1 MFVRQVGDKMQTDL
15 LNIFFEESEEH
26 LQSLNENVLILEQ
39 NPADMG
45 VIGEI
50 FRSAHTFKGMS
61 ASMEFT
67 EMADLTHKM
76 ENVLD
81 EIRHGNIVVNANIID
96 VIFECIDNLEKM
108 VADVQQGGM
117 GNIDAAS
124 TKQKLEA
131 LLNGNVEVSADY
143 VENNRISNKNVVSH
157 EVYITVEQQAI
168 LKAVRA
174 VMCIEALQNLGDI
187 QKTVPS
193 IEEIEADAFGF
204 EFTVFMNTDRSVEEL
219 KQVVLHVSEIDKVE
233 VKQGES
239 SQEVVSPEV
248 VVQEFVQVE
257 ETVQPAIVTQME
269 TPIEAVVQPAM
280 VTQMETP
287 IEEVAQPA
295 SATSAKSTTKTK
307 NAKVENRSI
316 RVQLEKI
323 ERLMNM
329 FEESVIERGRIDEL
343 AQTIQNKELIEHLNR
358 LGDISK
364 DIQNVL
370 LNMRMVPIETVFN
383 RFPRMV
389 RMLAKDLGKKIDLQ
403 ITGEDTEVDKI
414 VIDEIGDP
422 LVHLIRNAIDHG
434 IETVEQRRDAGKNE
448 TGTIKLEAFHSGNHV
463 VIQITDDGN
472 GIYKGKVLEKAIKN
486 GVVTEAEANKLTDRE
501 VFDLIFQPGFS
512 TAEVVS
518 DLSGRGVGLDV
529 VKHTIHSLGG
539 HLIIDSEEG
548 KGSTFRIE
556 LPLTLSIIQS
566 MLVQTNDKRY
576 ALPLGSIVEAIRIK
590 REDIQ
595 SLQGKDVLNYRD
607 QIIEVKHLSTV
618 FGEKT
623 VDEAFE
629 SYDSQMVPVL
639 IVRNTHRSYGL
650 IVNTIIGQREIVL
663 KSLGD
668 FFAESSN
675 YFSGATILGDGRVVL
690 ILNPEGL

>member
-1 MFVRQVGDKMQTDL
+1 MQTDL

-26 LQSLNENVLILEQ
+26 LQSLNENVLVLEQ
-39 NPADMG
+39 NPADMD
-45 VIGEI
+45 VVGEI

-81 EIRHGNIVVNANIID
+81 EIRHGNIVVNADIID

-117 GNIDAAS
+117 GNIDVAS

-131 LLNGNVEVSADY
+131 LLNGNVETPTEHIEQNHIDTDDG
-143 VENNRISNKNVVSH
+143 VSH
-157 EVYITVEQQAI
+157 EVHITVEQQAI

-174 VMCIEALQNLGDI
+174 IMCIEALQNVGNI
-187 QKTVPS
+187 QKTAPS

-204 EFTVFMNTDRSVEEL
+204 EFTVFMDTDCSIEEL
-219 KQVVLHVSEIDKVE
+219 KQVVLHVSEIEKVE
-233 VKQGES
+233 VKQGEPIS
-239 SQEVVSPEV
+239 KEVASKKVVTQEV
-248 VVQEFVQVE
+248 VQVE
-257 ETVQPAIVTQME
+257 EKLQPAVVTQVKS
-269 TPIEAVVQPAM
+269 PIEATNQPLSTM
-280 VTQMETP
+280 P
-287 IEEVAQPA
+287 
-295 SATSAKSTTKTK
+295 AKSTTKTK

-434 IETVEQRRDAGKNE
+434 VETVEKRRDAGKNE

-472 GIYKGKVLEKAIKN
+472 GINKGKVLEKAIKN
-486 GVVTEAEANKLTDRE
+486 GVVTEADANRLTDRE

-576 ALPLGSIVEAIRIK
+576 ALPLGNIVEAIRIK

-595 SLQGKDVLNYRD
+595 SLQGKDVLNYRN

-623 VDEAFE
+623 VDEAFA
-629 SYDSQMVPVL
+629 SYDGQMVPVL

>member
-1 MFVRQVGDKMQTDL
+1 MQTDL

-45 VIGEI
+45 VVGEI

-81 EIRHGNIVVNANIID
+81 EIRHGNIVVNVNVID

-117 GNIDAAS
+117 GNIDVVSTKHKLEELLNSNVEAS
-124 TKQKLEA
+124 TEHIEQ
-131 LLNGNVEVSADY
+131 NHI
-143 VENNRISNKNVVSH
+143 NNNDTVSH
-157 EVYITVEQQAI
+157 EVHITVEQQAI

-174 VMCIEALQNLGDI
+174 IMCIEALQNQGDI

-204 EFTVFMNTDRSVEEL
+204 EFTVFMDTDRSVEEL
-219 KQVVLHVSEIDKVE
+219 KQVVLHVSEIEKVE
-233 VKQGES
+233 VKQGNHVR
-239 SQEVVSPEV
+239 QEVVTQEV
-248 VVQEFVQVE
+248 VHVE
-257 ETVQPAIVTQME
+257 EMMQPAVVTQME
-269 TPIEAVVQPAM
+269 SPTEAAK
-280 VTQMETP
+280 
-287 IEEVAQPA
+287 QPA
-295 SATSAKSTTKTK
+295 SVAPAKSTAKTK
-307 NAKVENRSI
+307 NSKGENRSI

-463 VIQITDDGN
+463 IIQITDDGN
-472 GIYKGKVLEKAIKN
+472 GIHKEKVLEKAIKN
-486 GVVTEAEANKLTDRE
+486 GVVTEEEANKLTDRE

-548 KGSTFRIE
+548 KGSTFRVE

-576 ALPLGSIVEAIRIK
+576 ALPLGNIVEAVRIK
-590 REDIQ
+590 KEDIQ

-650 IVNTIIGQREIVL
+650 IVSTIIGQREIVL

>member
-1 MFVRQVGDKMQTDL
+1 MQTDL

-26 LQSLNENVLILEQ
+26 LQSLNENVLTLEQ
-39 NPADMG
+39 NPTDMD
-45 VIGEI
+45 VVGEI

-81 EIRHGNIVVNANIID
+81 EIRHGNIVVNAEIID

-117 GNIDAAS
+117 GNIDVVA

-131 LLNGNVEVSADY
+131 LLNGNIEIPT
-143 VENNRISNKNVVSH
+143 EHIEQKTINNDDAVSH
-157 EVYITVEQQAI
+157 EVHITVEQQAI

-174 VMCIEALQNLGDI
+174 IMCIEALQNVGEI

-204 EFTVFMNTDRSVEEL
+204 EFTVFMDTDQSEEEL
-219 KQVVLHVSEIDKVE
+219 KQVVLHVSEIEKVE
-233 VKQGES
+233 VKQGHTLK
-239 SQEVVSPEV
+239 EVVSKELGTQEA
-248 VVQEFVQVE
+248 VQEDIQAATHVE
-257 ETVQPAIVTQME
+257 STK
-269 TPIEAVVQPAM
+269 
-280 VTQMETP
+280 
-287 IEEVAQPA
+287 EVSKQPA
-295 SATSAKSTTKTK
+295 SATPAKSTAKTK
-307 NAKVENRSI
+307 NGKVENRSI

-343 AQTIQNKELIEHLNR
+343 AQAIQNKELIEHLNR

-434 IETVEQRRDAGKNE
+434 VETVEQRRDAGKNE

-472 GIYKGKVLEKAIKN
+472 GIHKGKVLEKAIKN
-486 GVVTEAEANKLTDRE
+486 GVVTESEANKLTDRE

-576 ALPLGSIVEAIRIK
+576 AFPLGNIVEAIRIK

-595 SLQGKDVLNYRD
+595 SLQGKDVLNYRN

-623 VDEAFE
+623 VDEAFA
-629 SYDSQMVPVL
+629 SYDGQMVPVL

>member
-1 MFVRQVGDKMQTDL
+1 MQTDL

-26 LQSLNENVLILEQ
+26 LQSLNENVLVLEQ
-39 NPADMG
+39 NPADMD
-45 VIGEI
+45 VVGEI

-81 EIRHGNIVVNANIID
+81 EIRHGNIVVNSDIID

-117 GNIDAAS
+117 GNIDVAS

-131 LLNGNVEVSADY
+131 LLNGNVETPTEHIEQNHIDTDDA
-143 VENNRISNKNVVSH
+143 VSH
-157 EVYITVEQQAI
+157 EVHITVEQQAI

-174 VMCIEALQNLGDI
+174 IMCIEALQNVGNI
-187 QKTVPS
+187 QKTAPS

-204 EFTVFMNTDRSVEEL
+204 EFTVFMDTDCSIEEL
-219 KQVVLHVSEIDKVE
+219 KQVVLHVSEIEKVE
-233 VKQGES
+233 VKQGEPIS
-239 SQEVVSPEV
+239 KEVASKKVVTQEV
-248 VVQEFVQVE
+248 VQVE
-257 ETVQPAIVTQME
+257 EKLQPAVATQVE
-269 TPIEAVVQPAM
+269 SPIEATNQPSSAM
-280 VTQMETP
+280 P
-287 IEEVAQPA
+287 
-295 SATSAKSTTKTK
+295 AKSTTKTK

-434 IETVEQRRDAGKNE
+434 VETVEKRRDAGKNE

-472 GIYKGKVLEKAIKN
+472 GINKGKVLEKAIKN
-486 GVVTEAEANKLTDRE
+486 GVVTEADANRLTDRE

-576 ALPLGSIVEAIRIK
+576 ALPLGNIVEAIRIK

-595 SLQGKDVLNYRD
+595 SLQGKDVLNYRN

-623 VDEAFE
+623 VDEAFA
-629 SYDSQMVPVL
+629 SYDGQMVPVL

>member
-45 VIGEI
+45 VVGEI

-131 LLNGNVEVSADY
+131 LLNGNVEVSADN

-174 VMCIEALQNLGDI
+174 IMCIEALQNLGDI

-257 ETVQPAIVTQME
+257 ETVQPAIVTQL
-269 TPIEAVVQPAM
+269 
-280 VTQMETP
+280 ETP

-486 GVVTEAEANKLTDRE
+486 GVITEAEANKLTDRE

>member
-1 MFVRQVGDKMQTDL
+1 MQTDL

-26 LQSLNENVLILEQ
+26 LQSLNENVLTLEQ
-39 NPADMG
+39 NPADMD
-45 VIGEI
+45 VVGEI

-61 ASMEFT
+61 ASMEFA

-81 EIRHGNIVVNANIID
+81 EIRHGNIVVNADIID

-117 GNIDAAS
+117 GNIDVVS

-131 LLNGNVEVSADY
+131 LLHGNVVTPTEHIEQDHIG
-143 VENNRISNKNVVSH
+143 NDGGVSH
-157 EVYITVEQQAI
+157 EVHITVEQQAI

-174 VMCIEALQNLGDI
+174 IMCIEALQNVGNI

-204 EFTVFMNTDRSVEEL
+204 EFTVFMDSDYNVEEL
-219 KQVVLHVSEIDKVE
+219 KQVVLHISEIEKVE
-233 VKQGES
+233 VKQGHT
-239 SQEVVSPEV
+239 SQEAVQIEKMIQSSAVAQVVSP
-248 VVQEFVQVE
+248 VE
-257 ETVQPAIVTQME
+257 APKQPANT
-269 TPIEAVVQPAM
+269 TP
-280 VTQMETP
+280 
-287 IEEVAQPA
+287 
-295 SATSAKSTTKTK
+295 AKSTVKTK

-323 ERLMNM
+323 ETLMNM

-403 ITGEDTEVDKI
+403 ITGETTEVDKI

-434 IETVEQRRDAGKNE
+434 VETVEKRRDAGKNE

-472 GIYKGKVLEKAIKN
+472 GINKGKVLEKAIKN
-486 GVVTEAEANKLTDRE
+486 GVVTEADANRLTDRE

-576 ALPLGSIVEAIRIK
+576 ALPLGNIVEAIRIK

-595 SLQGKDVLNYRD
+595 SLQGKDVLNYRN

-623 VDEAFE
+623 VDEAFA
-629 SYDSQMVPVL
+629 SYDGQMVPVL

>member
-1 MFVRQVGDKMQTDL
+1 MQTDL
-15 LNIFFEESEEH
+15 LNIFFEEAEEH
-26 LQSLNENVLILEQ
+26 LQSLNENVLNLEQ
-39 NPADMG
+39 NPEDME
-45 VIGEI
+45 VVGEI

-61 ASMEFT
+61 ASMEFA

-81 EIRHGNIVVNANIID
+81 EIRHGNIVVNADIID
-96 VIFECIDNLEKM
+96 VVFECIDNLEKM

-117 GNIDAAS
+117 GNIDVTA
-124 TKQKLEA
+124 TKQKLEV
-131 LLNGNVEVSADY
+131 LLNGDVAGATENQTQVELESD
-143 VENNRISNKNVVSH
+143 ETVSH
-157 EVYITVEQQAI
+157 EIRVTVEQQAI

-174 VMCIEALQNLGDI
+174 IMCVEALQNLGNI
-187 QKTVPS
+187 EKTIPS

-204 EFTVFMNTDRSVEEL
+204 EFIVYINSDRSEEEL
-219 KQVVLHVSEIDKVE
+219 KQAALHVSEIEKVE
-233 VKQGES
+233 VKRIEKEKAVIEEKEEVFQPVSKQTATS
-239 SQEVVSPEV
+239 SQ
-248 VVQEFVQVE
+248 
-257 ETVQPAIVTQME
+257 PAGQGA
-269 TPIEAVVQPAM
+269 PQKGN
-280 VTQMETP
+280 
-287 IEEVAQPA
+287 
-295 SATSAKSTTKTK
+295 AKGK
-307 NAKVENRSI
+307 NTKVENRSI

-343 AQTIQNKELIEHLNR
+343 AETIQNKELIEHLNR

-434 IETVEQRRDAGKNE
+434 VETVEKRRDAGKNE

-472 GIYKGKVLEKAIKN
+472 GIHKGKVLEKAIKN
-486 GVVTEAEANKLTDRE
+486 GVVTEVEANKLTDRE

-566 MLVQTNDKRY
+566 MLVQTNETRY
-576 ALPLGSIVEAIRIK
+576 ALPLGNIVEAIRIK
-590 REDIQ
+590 KEDIQ

-607 QIIEVKHLSTV
+607 QIIEVKHLSVV

-623 VDEAFE
+623 ADEAFE
-629 SYDSQMVPVL
+629 SYDSQMVPML

-668 FFAESSN
+668 FFAESAN
-675 YFSGATILGDGRVVL
+675 HFSGATILGDGRVVL

>member
-1 MFVRQVGDKMQTDL
+1 MQTDL
-15 LNIFFEESEEH
+15 LNIFFEEAEEH
-26 LQSLNENVLILEQ
+26 LQSLNENVLNLEQ
-39 NPADMG
+39 NPEDMD
-45 VIGEI
+45 VVGEI

-81 EIRHGNIVVNANIID
+81 EIRHGNMAVNADIID

-108 VADVQQGGM
+108 VADVQQGGV
-117 GNIDAAS
+117 GNLDVAA

-131 LLNGNVEVSADY
+131 LLNGDGVSTTDTQQQI
-143 VENNRISNKNVVSH
+143 ELPDNETVSH
-157 EVYITVEQQAI
+157 EVHITIEQQAI

-174 VMCIEALQNLGDI
+174 IMCIEVLQGLGDI
-187 QKTVPS
+187 EKTVPS

-204 EFTVFMNTDRSVEEL
+204 DFTVYMNTERSEEEL
-219 KQVVLHVSEIDKVE
+219 TQAVLHVSEIEKVE
-233 VKQGES
+233 VKQTK
-239 SQEVVSPEV
+239 QEQSVI
-248 VVQEFVQVE
+248 
-257 ETVQPAIVTQME
+257 ETQAE
-269 TPIEAVVQPAM
+269 KEAKQ
-280 VTQMETP
+280 
-287 IEEVAQPA
+287 
-295 SATSAKSTTKTK
+295 SATSSSQPANKGASSKGNAKGK

-343 AQTIQNKELIEHLNR
+343 AEKIQNKELIEHLNR

-434 IETVEQRRDAGKNE
+434 IETVEKRRDVGKNE

-472 GIYKGKVLEKAIKN
+472 GINKGKVLEKAIKN

-529 VKHTIHSLGG
+529 VKHTLNSLGG
-539 HLIIDSEEG
+539 HLIVDSEEG
-548 KGSTFRIE
+548 KGSIFRIE

-566 MLVQTNDKRY
+566 MLIQTNETRY
-576 ALPLGSIVEAIRIK
+576 ALPLGNIVEAIRIRK
-590 REDIQ
+590 EDIQ

-607 QIIEVKHLSTV
+607 QIIEVKHLSV
-618 FGEKT
+618 IFGEKT
-623 VDEAFE
+623 ADEVFA
-629 SYDSQMVPVL
+629 SYDNQMIPVL

-668 FFAESSN
+668 FFAESAKH
-675 YFSGATILGDGRVVL
+675 FSGATILGDGRVVL

>member
-1 MFVRQVGDKMQTDL
+1 MQTDL

-26 LQSLNENVLILEQ
+26 LQSLNENVLTLEQ
-39 NPADMG
+39 NPADMD
-45 VIGEI
+45 VVGEI

-81 EIRHGNIVVNANIID
+81 EIRHGNIVVHAEIID

-117 GNIDAAS
+117 GNIDVVT

-131 LLNGNVEVSADY
+131 LLNGNVENPAGY
-143 VENNRISNKNVVSH
+143 IEQEPINNDDAVSH
-157 EVYITVEQQAI
+157 EVHITVEQQAI

-174 VMCIEALQNLGDI
+174 IMCIEVLQNVGNV

-204 EFTVFMNTDRSVEEL
+204 EFTVFMDTDQSEEEL
-219 KQVVLHVSEIDKVE
+219 KQVVLHVSEIEKVE
-233 VKQGES
+233 VKQGHTSKEVVS
-239 SQEVVSPEV
+239 EELATQEVVQEV
-248 VVQEFVQVE
+248 KQVATQVE
-257 ETVQPAIVTQME
+257 STKEISK
-269 TPIEAVVQPAM
+269 
-280 VTQMETP
+280 
-287 IEEVAQPA
+287 QPA
-295 SATSAKSTTKTK
+295 SATPAKSNAKTK

-343 AQTIQNKELIEHLNR
+343 AQRIQNKELIEHLNR

-434 IETVEQRRDAGKNE
+434 VETVEQRRDAGKNE

-472 GIYKGKVLEKAIKN
+472 GIHKGKVLEKAIKN
-486 GVVTEAEANKLTDRE
+486 GVVTESEANKLTDRE

-576 ALPLGSIVEAIRIK
+576 AFPLGNIVEAIRIK

-595 SLQGKDVLNYRD
+595 SLQGKDVLNYRN

-623 VDEAFE
+623 VDEAFA

>member
-1 MFVRQVGDKMQTDL
+1 MQTDL

-26 LQSLNENVLILEQ
+26 LQSLNENVLVLEQ
-39 NPADMG
+39 NPADMD
-45 VIGEI
+45 VVGEI

-81 EIRHGNIVVNANIID
+81 EIRHGNIVVNADIID

-117 GNIDAAS
+117 GNIDVVS

-131 LLNGNVEVSADY
+131 LLNGNVETPTEHIEQKHIDNDDA
-143 VENNRISNKNVVSH
+143 VSH
-157 EVYITVEQQAI
+157 EVHITVEQQAI

-174 VMCIEALQNLGDI
+174 IMCIEALQNVGNI
-187 QKTVPS
+187 QKTAPS

-204 EFTVFMNTDRSVEEL
+204 EFTVFMDTDCSIEEL
-219 KQVVLHVSEIDKVE
+219 KQVVLHVSEIEKVE
-233 VKQGES
+233 VKQGEPIS
-239 SQEVVSPEV
+239 REVASKKVVTQEV
-248 VVQEFVQVE
+248 VQVE
-257 ETVQPAIVTQME
+257 EMLQPAVATQVESPIVATN
-269 TPIEAVVQPAM
+269 QPTSAM
-280 VTQMETP
+280 P
-287 IEEVAQPA
+287 
-295 SATSAKSTTKTK
+295 AKSTTKTK

-434 IETVEQRRDAGKNE
+434 VETVEKRRDAGKNE

-472 GIYKGKVLEKAIKN
+472 GINKGKVLEKAIKN
-486 GVVTEAEANKLTDRE
+486 GVVTEADANRLTDRE

-576 ALPLGSIVEAIRIK
+576 ALPLGNIVEAIRIK

-595 SLQGKDVLNYRD
+595 SLQGKDVLNYRN

-623 VDEAFE
+623 VDEAFA
-629 SYDSQMVPVL
+629 SYDGQMVPVL

>member
-1 MFVRQVGDKMQTDL
+1 MQTDL

-26 LQSLNENVLILEQ
+26 LQSLNENVLVLEQ
-39 NPADMG
+39 NPADMD
-45 VIGEI
+45 VVGEI

-81 EIRHGNIVVNANIID
+81 EIRHGNIVVNADIID

-117 GNIDAAS
+117 GNIDVAS

-131 LLNGNVEVSADY
+131 LLNGNVETPTEHIEQNHIDNDDA
-143 VENNRISNKNVVSH
+143 VSH
-157 EVYITVEQQAI
+157 EVHITVEQQAI

-174 VMCIEALQNLGDI
+174 IMCIESLQNVGNI
-187 QKTVPS
+187 QKTAPS

-204 EFTVFMNTDRSVEEL
+204 EFTVFMDTDCSIEEL
-219 KQVVLHVSEIDKVE
+219 KQVVLHVSEIEKVE
-233 VKQGES
+233 VKQGEPIS
-239 SQEVVSPEV
+239 KEVASKKVVTQEV
-248 VVQEFVQVE
+248 VQVE
-257 ETVQPAIVTQME
+257 EKLQPAVATQVE
-269 TPIEAVVQPAM
+269 SPIEATNQPSSAM
-280 VTQMETP
+280 P
-287 IEEVAQPA
+287 
-295 SATSAKSTTKTK
+295 AKSTTKTK

-434 IETVEQRRDAGKNE
+434 VETVEKRRDAGKNE

-472 GIYKGKVLEKAIKN
+472 GINKGKVLEKAIKN
-486 GVVTEAEANKLTDRE
+486 GVVTEADANRLTDRE

-576 ALPLGSIVEAIRIK
+576 ALPLGNIVEAIRIK

-595 SLQGKDVLNYRD
+595 SLQGKDVLNYRN

-623 VDEAFE
+623 VDEAFA
-629 SYDSQMVPVL
+629 SYDGQMVPVL

>member
-1 MFVRQVGDKMQTDL
+1 MQTDL

-26 LQSLNENVLILEQ
+26 LQSLNENVLVLEQ
-39 NPADMG
+39 NPADMD
-45 VIGEI
+45 VVGEI

-81 EIRHGNIVVNANIID
+81 EIRHGNIVVNADIID

-117 GNIDAAS
+117 GNIDVVS

-131 LLNGNVEVSADY
+131 LLNGNVETPTEH
-143 VENNRISNKNVVSH
+143 VEQNHIDNDDAVSH
-157 EVYITVEQQAI
+157 EVHITVEQQAI

-174 VMCIEALQNLGDI
+174 IMCIEALQNVGNI
-187 QKTVPS
+187 QKTAPS

-204 EFTVFMNTDRSVEEL
+204 EFTVFMDTDCSIEEL
-219 KQVVLHVSEIDKVE
+219 KQVVLHVSEIEKVE
-233 VKQGES
+233 VKQGEPIS
-239 SQEVVSPEV
+239 REVASKKVVTQEVVQGEEMLQPAV
-248 VVQEFVQVE
+248 ATQVE
-257 ETVQPAIVTQME
+257 LPIVATNQPTS
-269 TPIEAVVQPAM
+269 AM
-280 VTQMETP
+280 P
-287 IEEVAQPA
+287 
-295 SATSAKSTTKTK
+295 AKSTTKTK

-434 IETVEQRRDAGKNE
+434 VETVEKRRDAGKNE

-472 GIYKGKVLEKAIKN
+472 GINKGKVLEKAIKN
-486 GVVTEAEANKLTDRE
+486 GVVTEADANRLTDRE

-576 ALPLGSIVEAIRIK
+576 ALPLGNIVEAIRIK

-595 SLQGKDVLNYRD
+595 SLQGKDVLNYRN

-623 VDEAFE
+623 VDEAFA
-629 SYDSQMVPVL
+629 SYDGQMVPVL

>member
-1 MFVRQVGDKMQTDL
+1 MQTDL

-26 LQSLNENVLILEQ
+26 LQSLNENVLTLEQ
-39 NPADMG
+39 NPADMD
-45 VIGEI
+45 VVGEI

-61 ASMEFT
+61 ASMEFA

-81 EIRHGNIVVNANIID
+81 EIRHGNIVVNADIID

-117 GNIDAAS
+117 GNIDVVS

-131 LLNGNVEVSADY
+131 LLHGNVVTPTEHIVQDHIG
-143 VENNRISNKNVVSH
+143 NDGGVSH
-157 EVYITVEQQAI
+157 EVHITVEQQAI

-174 VMCIEALQNLGDI
+174 IMCIEALQNVGNI

-204 EFTVFMNTDRSVEEL
+204 EFTVFMDSDYNVEEL
-219 KQVVLHVSEIDKVE
+219 KQVVLHISEIEKVE
-233 VKQGES
+233 VKQGYT
-239 SQEVVSPEV
+239 SQEAVQIEKMIQSSAVAQVVSP
-248 VVQEFVQVE
+248 VE
-257 ETVQPAIVTQME
+257 APKQPANT
-269 TPIEAVVQPAM
+269 TP
-280 VTQMETP
+280 
-287 IEEVAQPA
+287 
-295 SATSAKSTTKTK
+295 AKSTVKTK

-323 ERLMNM
+323 ETLMNM

-403 ITGEDTEVDKI
+403 ITGETTEVDKI

-434 IETVEQRRDAGKNE
+434 VETVEKRRDAGKNE

-472 GIYKGKVLEKAIKN
+472 GINKGKVLEKAIKN
-486 GVVTEAEANKLTDRE
+486 GVVTEADANRLTDRE

-576 ALPLGSIVEAIRIK
+576 ALPLGNIVEAIRIK

-595 SLQGKDVLNYRD
+595 SLQGKDVLNYRN

-623 VDEAFE
+623 VDEAFA
-629 SYDSQMVPVL
+629 SYDGQMVPVL

-675 YFSGATILGDGRVVL
+675 YFSGATILGNGRVVL

>member
-1 MFVRQVGDKMQTDL
+1 MFDKAGGLKMQTDL
-15 LNIFFEESEEH
+15 LNIFFEEAEEH
-26 LQSLNENVLILEQ
+26 LQSLNENVLNLEQ
-39 NPADMG
+39 NPEDMD
-45 VIGEI
+45 VVGEI

-81 EIRHGNIVVNANIID
+81 EIRHGNMAVNADIID

-108 VADVQQGGM
+108 VADVQQGGV
-117 GNIDAAS
+117 GNLDVTA

-131 LLNGNVEVSADY
+131 LLNGDVVSTTDNQQQIEVP
-143 VENNRISNKNVVSH
+143 EKETVSH
-157 EVYITVEQQAI
+157 EIHITIEQQAM

-174 VMCIEALQNLGDI
+174 IMCIEALQNLGDI
-187 QKTVPS
+187 EKTVPS

-204 EFTVFMNTDRSVEEL
+204 EFTVYMNTERSEEEL
-219 KQVVLHVSEIDKVE
+219 TQAALHVSEIEKVE
-233 VKQGES
+233 VKQE
-239 SQEVVSPEV
+239 QPVVGAQAEK
-248 VVQEFVQVE
+248 
-257 ETVQPAIVTQME
+257 
-269 TPIEAVVQPAM
+269 EAKQ
-280 VTQMETP
+280 
-287 IEEVAQPA
+287 
-295 SATSAKSTTKTK
+295 SATSSSRLANKGTSSKGNAKGK
-307 NAKVENRSI
+307 NTKVENRSI

-343 AQTIQNKELIEHLNR
+343 AEKIQNKELIEHLNR

-434 IETVEQRRDAGKNE
+434 IETVEKRRDAGKNE
-448 TGTIKLEAFHSGNHV
+448 TGTIQLEAFHSGNHV

-472 GIYKGKVLEKAIKN
+472 GIHKGKVLEKAIKN

-529 VKHTIHSLGG
+529 VKHTLNSLGG
-539 HLIIDSEEG
+539 HLIVDSEEG

-566 MLVQTNDKRY
+566 MLIQTNETRY
-576 ALPLGSIVEAIRIK
+576 ALPLGNIVEAIRIRK
-590 REDIQ
+590 EDIQ

-607 QIIEVKHLSTV
+607 QIIEVKHLSV
-618 FGEKT
+618 IFGEKT
-623 VDEAFE
+623 ADEVFA
-629 SYDSQMVPVL
+629 SYDSQMIPVL

-668 FFAESSN
+668 FFAESAKH
-675 YFSGATILGDGRVVL
+675 FSGATILGDGRVVL

>member
-1 MFVRQVGDKMQTDL
+1 MQTDL

-26 LQSLNENVLILEQ
+26 LQSLNENVLVLEQ
-39 NPADMG
+39 NPADMD
-45 VIGEI
+45 VVGEI

-81 EIRHGNIVVNANIID
+81 EIRHGNIVVNADIID

-117 GNIDAAS
+117 GNIDVVS

-131 LLNGNVEVSADY
+131 LLNGNVETSMEHIEQNHIDNDDA
-143 VENNRISNKNVVSH
+143 VSH
-157 EVYITVEQQAI
+157 EVHITVEQQAI

-174 VMCIEALQNLGDI
+174 IMCIEALQNVGNI
-187 QKTVPS
+187 QKTAPS

-204 EFTVFMNTDRSVEEL
+204 EFTVFMDTDCSIEEL
-219 KQVVLHVSEIDKVE
+219 KQVVLHVSEIEKVE
-233 VKQGES
+233 VKQGEPIS
-239 SQEVVSPEV
+239 REVASKKVVTQEV
-248 VVQEFVQVE
+248 VQVE
-257 ETVQPAIVTQME
+257 EMLQPAVATQVESPIVATN
-269 TPIEAVVQPAM
+269 QPTSAM
-280 VTQMETP
+280 P
-287 IEEVAQPA
+287 
-295 SATSAKSTTKTK
+295 AKSTTKTK
-307 NAKVENRSI
+307 NAKGENRSI

-434 IETVEQRRDAGKNE
+434 VETVEKRRDAGKNE

-472 GIYKGKVLEKAIKN
+472 GINKGKVLEKAIKN
-486 GVVTEAEANKLTDRE
+486 GVVTEADANRLTDRE

-576 ALPLGSIVEAIRIK
+576 ALPLGNIVEAIRIK

-595 SLQGKDVLNYRD
+595 SLQGKDVLNYRN

-623 VDEAFE
+623 VDEAFA
-629 SYDSQMVPVL
+629 SYDGQMVPVL

>member
-1 MFVRQVGDKMQTDL
+1 MQTDL

-26 LQSLNENVLILEQ
+26 LQSLNENVLVLEQ
-39 NPADMG
+39 NPADMD
-45 VIGEI
+45 VVGEI

-81 EIRHGNIVVNANIID
+81 EIRHGNIVVNADIID

-117 GNIDAAS
+117 GNIDVAS

-131 LLNGNVEVSADY
+131 LLNGNVETPTEHIEQNHIDTDDG
-143 VENNRISNKNVVSH
+143 VSH
-157 EVYITVEQQAI
+157 EVHITVEQQAI

-174 VMCIEALQNLGDI
+174 IMCIEALQNVGNI
-187 QKTVPS
+187 QKTAPS

-204 EFTVFMNTDRSVEEL
+204 EFTVFMDTDCSIEEL
-219 KQVVLHVSEIDKVE
+219 KQVVLHVSEIEKVE
-233 VKQGES
+233 VKQGEPIS
-239 SQEVVSPEV
+239 KEVASKKVVTQEV
-248 VVQEFVQVE
+248 VQVE
-257 ETVQPAIVTQME
+257 EKLQPAVATQVE
-269 TPIEAVVQPAM
+269 SPIEATNQPSSAM
-280 VTQMETP
+280 P
-287 IEEVAQPA
+287 
-295 SATSAKSTTKTK
+295 AKSTTKTK

-434 IETVEQRRDAGKNE
+434 IETVEKRRDAGKNE

-472 GIYKGKVLEKAIKN
+472 GINKGKVLEKAIKN
-486 GVVTEAEANKLTDRE
+486 GVVTEADANRLTDRE

-576 ALPLGSIVEAIRIK
+576 ALPLGNIVEAIRIK

-595 SLQGKDVLNYRD
+595 SLQGKDVLNYRN

-623 VDEAFE
+623 VDEAFA
-629 SYDSQMVPVL
+629 SYDGQMVPVL

>member
-1 MFVRQVGDKMQTDL
+1 MQTDL
-15 LNIFFEESEEH
+15 LNIFFEEAEEH
-26 LQSLNENVLILEQ
+26 LQSLNENVLNLER

-45 VIGEI
+45 VVGEI

-76 ENVLD
+76 ESVLD
-81 EIRHGNIVVNANIID
+81 EIRHGNMMVNANIID
-96 VIFECIDNLEKM
+96 VIFECIDNFEKM

-117 GNIDAAS
+117 GNIDVVS
-124 TKQKLEA
+124 TKLKLEA
-131 LLNGNVEVSADY
+131 LLNGNVEASMEN
-143 VENNRISNKNVVSH
+143 VEQSSINNDDTVSH

-174 VMCIEALQNLGDI
+174 IMCIEALQNLGNI

-204 EFTVFMNTDRSVEEL
+204 EFTVHMNTDHSVEEL
-219 KQVVLHVSEIDKVE
+219 KRVVLHVSEIEKVE
-233 VKQGES
+233 VKQGS
-239 SQEVVSPEV
+239 HKVQEV
-248 VVQEFVQVE
+248 VQVE
-257 ETVQPAIVTQME
+257 ETIPQVETRQLKSPLELPIQPV
-269 TPIEAVVQPAM
+269 
-280 VTQMETP
+280 
-287 IEEVAQPA
+287 
-295 SATSAKSTTKTK
+295 SNTSNKSTTKTK

-323 ERLMNM
+323 ETLMNM

-343 AQTIQNKELIEHLNR
+343 AETIQNKELIEHLNR

-434 IETVEQRRDAGKNE
+434 IETVEKRRDAGKNE

-472 GIYKGKVLEKAIKN
+472 GIYKEKVLEKAIKN
-486 GVVTEAEANKLTDRE
+486 GVITEAEANKLTDRE
-501 VFDLIFQPGFS
+501 VYDLIFQPGFS

-566 MLVQTNDKRY
+566 MLVQTNDTRY
-576 ALPLGSIVEAIRIK
+576 ALPLGNIVEAIRIQK
-590 REDIQ
+590 EDIQ
-595 SLQGKDVLNYRD
+595 SLQGKDVLNYRN
-607 QIIEVKHLSTV
+607 QIIEVKHLNNV

-623 VDEAFE
+623 VEDAFA

-639 IVRNTHRSYGL
+639 IVRNSRRSYGL

-675 YFSGATILGDGRVVL
+675 CFSGATILGDGRVVL

>member
-1 MFVRQVGDKMQTDL
+1 MQTDL
-15 LNIFFEESEEH
+15 LNIFFEEAEEH
-26 LQSLNENVLILEQ
+26 LQSLNENVLNLEQ

-45 VIGEI
+45 VVGEI

-61 ASMEFT
+61 ASMEFA

-81 EIRHGNIVVNANIID
+81 EIRHGNMMVNANIID

-117 GNIDAAS
+117 GNIDVVS
-124 TKQKLEA
+124 TKHKLEA
-131 LLNGNVEVSADY
+131 LLNGNVEASMEQ
-143 VENNRISNKNVVSH
+143 VEQSSINNDDTVSH

-174 VMCIEALQNLGDI
+174 IMCIEALQNIGDI

-204 EFTVFMNTDRSVEEL
+204 EFTVYMDTDRSVEEL
-219 KQVVLHVSEIDKVE
+219 KQVVLHVSEIEKVE
-233 VKQGES
+233 VKQGEYS
-239 SQEVVSPEV
+239 GRRKWYKLLQR
-248 VVQEFVQVE
+248 
-257 ETVQPAIVTQME
+257 TQLDPSLE
-269 TPIEAVVQPAM
+269 ARTPTAS
-280 VTQMETP
+280 TTP
-287 IEEVAQPA
+287 
-295 SATSAKSTTKTK
+295 AKSTTKTK

-343 AQTIQNKELIEHLNR
+343 AETIQNKELIEHLNR

-403 ITGEDTEVDKI
+403 IKGEDTEVDKI

-434 IETVEQRRDAGKNE
+434 IETVENRRDAGKNE

-472 GIYKGKVLEKAIKN
+472 GIHKGKVLEKAIKN
-486 GVVTEAEANKLTDRE
+486 GVVTESEANKLTDRE

-576 ALPLGSIVEAIRIK
+576 ALPLGNIAEAIRIK
-590 REDIQ
+590 KEDIQ
-595 SLQGKDVLNYRD
+595 SLQGKDVLNYRN

-623 VDEAFE
+623 VDEAFA

>member
-1 MFVRQVGDKMQTDL
+1 MQTDL

-26 LQSLNENVLILEQ
+26 LQSLNENVLVLEQ
-39 NPADMG
+39 NPGDMD
-45 VIGEI
+45 VVGEI

-81 EIRHGNIVVNANIID
+81 EIRHGNIVVNADIID

-117 GNIDAAS
+117 GNIDVAS

-131 LLNGNVEVSADY
+131 LLNGNVETPTEHIEQNHIDTDDA
-143 VENNRISNKNVVSH
+143 VSH
-157 EVYITVEQQAI
+157 EVHITVEQQAI

-174 VMCIEALQNLGDI
+174 IMCIEALQNVGNI
-187 QKTVPS
+187 QKTAPS

-204 EFTVFMNTDRSVEEL
+204 EFTVFMDTDCSIEEL
-219 KQVVLHVSEIDKVE
+219 KQVVLHVSEIEKVE
-233 VKQGES
+233 VKQGEPIS
-239 SQEVVSPEV
+239 KEVASKKVVTQEV
-248 VVQEFVQVE
+248 VQVE
-257 ETVQPAIVTQME
+257 EKLQPAVAMQVE
-269 TPIEAVVQPAM
+269 SPIEATNQPSSAM
-280 VTQMETP
+280 P
-287 IEEVAQPA
+287 
-295 SATSAKSTTKTK
+295 AKSTTKTK

-434 IETVEQRRDAGKNE
+434 VETVEKRRDAGKNE

-472 GIYKGKVLEKAIKN
+472 GINKGKVLEKAIKN
-486 GVVTEAEANKLTDRE
+486 GVVTEADANRLTDRE

-576 ALPLGSIVEAIRIK
+576 ALPLGNIVEAIRIK

-595 SLQGKDVLNYRD
+595 SLQGKDVLNYRN

-623 VDEAFE
+623 VDEAFA
-629 SYDSQMVPVL
+629 SYDGQMVPVL

>member
-1 MFVRQVGDKMQTDL
+1 MQTDL

-26 LQSLNENVLILEQ
+26 LQSLNENVLVLEQ
-39 NPADMG
+39 NPADMD
-45 VIGEI
+45 VVGEI

-81 EIRHGNIVVNANIID
+81 EIRHGNIVVNADIID

-117 GNIDAAS
+117 GNIDVAS

-131 LLNGNVEVSADY
+131 LLNGNVETPTEHIEQNHIDNDDA
-143 VENNRISNKNVVSH
+143 VSH
-157 EVYITVEQQAI
+157 EVHITVEQQAI

-174 VMCIEALQNLGDI
+174 IMCIEALQNVGNI
-187 QKTVPS
+187 QKTAPS

-204 EFTVFMNTDRSVEEL
+204 EFTVFMDTDCSIEEL
-219 KQVVLHVSEIDKVE
+219 KQVVLHVSEIEKVE
-233 VKQGES
+233 VKQGEPIS
-239 SQEVVSPEV
+239 KEVASKKVVTQEV
-248 VVQEFVQVE
+248 VQVE
-257 ETVQPAIVTQME
+257 EKLQPAVATQVE
-269 TPIEAVVQPAM
+269 SPIEQTNQPSSTM
-280 VTQMETP
+280 P
-287 IEEVAQPA
+287 
-295 SATSAKSTTKTK
+295 AKSTTKTK

-434 IETVEQRRDAGKNE
+434 VETVEKRRDAGKNE

-472 GIYKGKVLEKAIKN
+472 GINKGKVLEKAIKN
-486 GVVTEAEANKLTDRE
+486 GVVTEADANRLTDRE

-576 ALPLGSIVEAIRIK
+576 ALPLGNIVEAIRIK

-595 SLQGKDVLNYRD
+595 SLQGKDVLNYRN

-623 VDEAFE
+623 VDEAFA
-629 SYDSQMVPVL
+629 SYDGQMVPVL

>member
-1 MFVRQVGDKMQTDL
+1 MQTDL

-26 LQSLNENVLILEQ
+26 LQALNENVLVLEQ
-39 NPADMG
+39 NPGNVD
-45 VIGEI
+45 VVSEI

-61 ASMEFT
+61 ASMGFT

-81 EIRHGNIVVNANIID
+81 EIRHGNVSVSADVVD
-96 VIFECIDNLEKM
+96 VIFECIENLEQM

-117 GNIDAAS
+117 GNIDVNG
-124 TKQKLEA
+124 TKRKLEA
-131 LLNGNVEVSADY
+131 LLKREAVSDAKSLEINGEQDTIVEDLC
-143 VENNRISNKNVVSH
+143 EIHISIEK
-157 EVYITVEQQAI
+157 QAI

-174 VMCIEALQNLGDI
+174 IMCIEALHNLG
-187 QKTVPS
+187 KVVKVVPTV
-193 IEEIEADAFGF
+193 EEIEADTFDF
-204 EFTVFMNTDRSVEEL
+204 EFTVYMKTEESEEEI
-219 KQVVLHVSEIDKVE
+219 KQTVLHVSEIEKVE
-233 VKQGES
+233 IKQIEQTVENEKPVHTM
-239 SQEVVSPEV
+239 QEEKTTPQKTTNEPAN
-248 VVQEFVQVE
+248 VQG
-257 ETVQPAIVTQME
+257 
-269 TPIEAVVQPAM
+269 
-280 VTQMETP
+280 
-287 IEEVAQPA
+287 
-295 SATSAKSTTKTK
+295 KGK
-307 NAKVENRSI
+307 NTRGENRSI

-329 FEESVIERGRIDEL
+329 FEETVIERGRVDEL
-343 AQTIQNKELIEHLNR
+343 AASIQNKELIEHLNR
-358 LGDISK
+358 LGDISR

-389 RMLAKDLGKKIDLQ
+389 RKLAKELGKQIDLQ

-434 IETVEQRRDAGKNE
+434 IETVENRRNVGKSE
-448 TGTIKLEAFHSGNHV
+448 TGIIKLEAFHSGNHV

-472 GIYKGKVLEKAIKN
+472 GISKEKVLKKAITN

-501 VFDLIFQPGFS
+501 IYDLIFQPGFS

-539 HLIIDSEEG
+539 YLIIDSEEG

-566 MLVQTNDKRY
+566 MLVQTNETRY
-576 ALPLGSIVEAIRIK
+576 AVPLGNIVEAIRIRK
-590 REDIQ
+590 EDIQ
-595 SLQGKDVLNYRD
+595 TLQGKDVLNYRN
-607 QIIEVKHLSTV
+607 QIIEVKHLSVV
-618 FGEKT
+618 FGEKSLNE
-623 VDEAFE
+623 VFD
-629 SYDSQMVPVL
+629 SYDDQMVPVL

-668 FFAESSN
+668 FFTDSAN

>member
-1 MFVRQVGDKMQTDL
+1 MQTDL

-26 LQSLNENVLILEQ
+26 LQSLNENVLVLEQ
-39 NPADMG
+39 NPADMD
-45 VIGEI
+45 VVGEI

-81 EIRHGNIVVNANIID
+81 EIRHGNIVVNADIID

-117 GNIDAAS
+117 GNIDVVS

-131 LLNGNVEVSADY
+131 LLNGNVETPTEHIEQNHIDNDDA
-143 VENNRISNKNVVSH
+143 VSH
-157 EVYITVEQQAI
+157 EVHITVEQQAI

-174 VMCIEALQNLGDI
+174 IMCIEALQNVGNI
-187 QKTVPS
+187 QKTAPS

-204 EFTVFMNTDRSVEEL
+204 EFTVFMDTDCSIEEL
-219 KQVVLHVSEIDKVE
+219 KQVVLHVSEIEKVE
-233 VKQGES
+233 VKQGEPIS
-239 SQEVVSPEV
+239 REVASKKIVTQEV
-248 VVQEFVQVE
+248 VQVE
-257 ETVQPAIVTQME
+257 EMLQPAVATQVESPIVATN
-269 TPIEAVVQPAM
+269 QPTSAM
-280 VTQMETP
+280 P
-287 IEEVAQPA
+287 
-295 SATSAKSTTKTK
+295 AKSTTKTK

-343 AQTIQNKELIEHLNR
+343 AETIQNKELIEHLNR

-434 IETVEQRRDAGKNE
+434 VETVEKRRDAGKNE

-472 GIYKGKVLEKAIKN
+472 GINKGKVLEKAIKN
-486 GVVTEAEANKLTDRE
+486 GVVTEADANRLTDRE

-576 ALPLGSIVEAIRIK
+576 ALPLGNIVEAIRIK

-595 SLQGKDVLNYRD
+595 SLQGKDVLNYRN

-623 VDEAFE
+623 VDEAFA
-629 SYDSQMVPVL
+629 SYDGQMVPVL

>member
-1 MFVRQVGDKMQTDL
+1 MQTDL

-39 NPADMG
+39 NPADMD
-45 VIGEI
+45 VVGEI

-81 EIRHGNIVVNANIID
+81 EIRHGNIVVHANIID

-117 GNIDAAS
+117 GNIDVVS

-131 LLNGNVEVSADY
+131 LLNGNVETSMEH
-143 VENNRISNKNVVSH
+143 VEQESINSDNAVSH
-157 EVYITVEQQAI
+157 EVHITVEQQAI

-174 VMCIEALQNLGDI
+174 IMCIEALQNIGDI
-187 QKTVPS
+187 QKTIPS

-204 EFTVFMNTDRSVEEL
+204 EFTVFMNTDRSEEEL
-219 KQVVLHVSEIDKVE
+219 KQVVLHVSEIEKVV
-233 VKQGES
+233 VKQGEHL
-239 SQEVVSPEV
+239 QEVDSTVAMQEAMRVEEMIQPSV
-248 VVQEFVQVE
+248 VAQVE
-257 ETVQPAIVTQME
+257 A
-269 TPIEAVVQPAM
+269 PIEA
-280 VTQMETP
+280 TK
-287 IEEVAQPA
+287 QPA
-295 SATSAKSTTKTK
+295 SATPTKSTAKTK
-307 NAKVENRSI
+307 NAKGENRSI

-343 AQTIQNKELIEHLNR
+343 AQAIQNKELIEHLNR

-434 IETVEQRRDAGKNE
+434 IETVEQRRDTGKNE

-472 GIYKGKVLEKAIKN
+472 GIHKGKVLEKAITN
-486 GVVTEAEANKLTDRE
+486 GVVTESEANKLTDRE

-566 MLVQTNDKRY
+566 MLVQTNDTRY
-576 ALPLGSIVEAIRIK
+576 ALPLGNIVEAIRIK
-590 REDIQ
+590 RDDIQ

>member
-1 MFVRQVGDKMQTDL
+1 MLDKAGGLKMQTDL
-15 LNIFFEESEEH
+15 LNIFFEEAEEH
-26 LQSLNENVLILEQ
+26 LQSLNENVLNLEQ
-39 NPADMG
+39 NPEDMD
-45 VIGEI
+45 VVGEI

-81 EIRHGNIVVNANIID
+81 EIRHGNMAVNADIID

-108 VADVQQGGM
+108 VADVQQGGV
-117 GNIDAAS
+117 GNLDVAA

-131 LLNGNVEVSADY
+131 LLNGDGVSTTDTQQQI
-143 VENNRISNKNVVSH
+143 ELPDNETVSH
-157 EVYITVEQQAI
+157 EVHITIEQQAI

-174 VMCIEALQNLGDI
+174 IMCIEVLQGLGDI
-187 QKTVPS
+187 EKTVPS

-204 EFTVFMNTDRSVEEL
+204 DFTVYMNTERSEEEL
-219 KQVVLHVSEIDKVE
+219 TQAVLHVSEIEKVE
-233 VKQGES
+233 VKQTK
-239 SQEVVSPEV
+239 QEQSVI
-248 VVQEFVQVE
+248 
-257 ETVQPAIVTQME
+257 ETQAE
-269 TPIEAVVQPAM
+269 KEAKQ
-280 VTQMETP
+280 
-287 IEEVAQPA
+287 
-295 SATSAKSTTKTK
+295 SATSSSQPANKGASSKGNAKGK

-343 AQTIQNKELIEHLNR
+343 AEKIQNKELIEHLNR

-434 IETVEQRRDAGKNE
+434 IETVEKRRDVGKNE

-472 GIYKGKVLEKAIKN
+472 GINKGKVLEKAIKN

-529 VKHTIHSLGG
+529 VKHTLNSLGG
-539 HLIIDSEEG
+539 HLIVDSEEG
-548 KGSTFRIE
+548 KGSIFRIE

-566 MLVQTNDKRY
+566 MLIQTNETRY
-576 ALPLGSIVEAIRIK
+576 ALPLGNIVEAIRIRK
-590 REDIQ
+590 EDIQ

-607 QIIEVKHLSTV
+607 QIIEVKHLSV
-618 FGEKT
+618 IFGEKT
-623 VDEAFE
+623 ADEVFA
-629 SYDSQMVPVL
+629 SYDNQMIPVL

-668 FFAESSN
+668 FFAESAKH
-675 YFSGATILGDGRVVL
+675 FSGATILGDGRVVL

>member
-1 MFVRQVGDKMQTDL
+1 MQTDL
-15 LNIFFEESEEH
+15 LNIFFEEAEEH
-26 LQSLNENVLILEQ
+26 LQSLNENVLNLEQ

-45 VIGEI
+45 VVGEI

-61 ASMEFT
+61 ASMEFA

-81 EIRHGNIVVNANIID
+81 EIRHGNMMVNANIID

-108 VADVQQGGM
+108 VTDVQQGGM
-117 GNIDAAS
+117 GNIDVVS
-124 TKQKLEA
+124 TKHKLEA
-131 LLNGNVEVSADY
+131 LLNGNVEVSMEQ
-143 VENNRISNKNVVSH
+143 VEQSSINNDDTVSH

-174 VMCIEALQNLGDI
+174 IMCIEALQNVGDI

-204 EFTVFMNTDRSVEEL
+204 EFTVYMDTDRSVEEL
-219 KQVVLHVSEIDKVE
+219 KQVVLHVSEIEKVE
-233 VKQGES
+233 VKQGNIAE
-239 SQEVVSPEV
+239 EGI
-248 VVQEFVQVE
+248 VQSI
-257 ETVQPAIVTQME
+257 AATQLDPSLE
-269 TPIEAVVQPAM
+269 ARTPTAS
-280 VTQMETP
+280 TTP
-287 IEEVAQPA
+287 
-295 SATSAKSTTKTK
+295 AKSNTKMK

-343 AQTIQNKELIEHLNR
+343 AETIQNKELIEHLNR

-403 ITGEDTEVDKI
+403 IKGEDTEVDKI

-434 IETVEQRRDAGKNE
+434 IEIVENRRDAGKNE

-472 GIYKGKVLEKAIKN
+472 GIHKGKVLEKAIKN
-486 GVVTEAEANKLTDRE
+486 GVVTESEANKLTDRE

-576 ALPLGSIVEAIRIK
+576 ALPLGNIAEAIRIK
-590 REDIQ
+590 KEDIQ
-595 SLQGKDVLNYRD
+595 SLQGKDVLNYRN

-623 VDEAFE
+623 VDEAFA

>member
-1 MFVRQVGDKMQTDL
+1 MQTDL

-26 LQSLNENVLILEQ
+26 LQSLNENVLVLEQ
-39 NPADMG
+39 NPADMD
-45 VIGEI
+45 VVGEI

-81 EIRHGNIVVNANIID
+81 EIRHGNIVVNADIID

-117 GNIDAAS
+117 GNIDVAS

-131 LLNGNVEVSADY
+131 LLNGNVETPTEHIEQNHIDTDDA
-143 VENNRISNKNVVSH
+143 VSH
-157 EVYITVEQQAI
+157 EVHITVEQQAI

-174 VMCIEALQNLGDI
+174 IMCIEALQNVGNI
-187 QKTVPS
+187 QKTAPS

-204 EFTVFMNTDRSVEEL
+204 EFTVFMDTDCSIEEL
-219 KQVVLHVSEIDKVE
+219 KQVVLHVSEIEKVE
-233 VKQGES
+233 VKQGEPIS
-239 SQEVVSPEV
+239 KEVASKKVVTQEV
-248 VVQEFVQVE
+248 VQVE
-257 ETVQPAIVTQME
+257 EKLQPAVVTQVKS
-269 TPIEAVVQPAM
+269 PIEATNQPSSTM
-280 VTQMETP
+280 PT
-287 IEEVAQPA
+287 
-295 SATSAKSTTKTK
+295 KSTTKTK

-434 IETVEQRRDAGKNE
+434 VETVEKRRDAGKNE

-472 GIYKGKVLEKAIKN
+472 GINKGKVLEKAIKN
-486 GVVTEAEANKLTDRE
+486 GVVTEADANRLTDRE

-576 ALPLGSIVEAIRIK
+576 ALPLGNIVEAIRIK

-595 SLQGKDVLNYRD
+595 SLQGKDVLNYRN

-623 VDEAFE
+623 VDEAFA
-629 SYDSQMVPVL
+629 SYDGQMVPVL

>member
-1 MFVRQVGDKMQTDL
+1 MQTDL

-26 LQSLNENVLILEQ
+26 LQSLNENVLTLEQ
-39 NPADMG
+39 NPTDMD
-45 VIGEI
+45 VVGEI

-81 EIRHGNIVVNANIID
+81 EIRHGNIVVNAEIID

-117 GNIDAAS
+117 GNIDVIT

-131 LLNGNVEVSADY
+131 LLNGNVETPAEY
-143 VENNRISNKNVVSH
+143 IEQELINNDDAVSH
-157 EVYITVEQQAI
+157 EVHITVEQQAI

-174 VMCIEALQNLGDI
+174 IMCIEALQNVGNV

-204 EFTVFMNTDRSVEEL
+204 EFTVFMDTDQSEEEL
-219 KQVVLHVSEIDKVE
+219 KQVVLHVSEIEKVE
-233 VKQGES
+233 VKQGHTLK
-239 SQEVVSPEV
+239 EVVSKELGTQEA
-248 VVQEFVQVE
+248 VQEDIQAATHVE
-257 ETVQPAIVTQME
+257 PNKEESKQSANA
-269 TPIEAVVQPAM
+269 TP
-280 VTQMETP
+280 
-287 IEEVAQPA
+287 
-295 SATSAKSTTKTK
+295 AKSAAKTK
-307 NAKVENRSI
+307 NGKVENRSI

-343 AQTIQNKELIEHLNR
+343 AQAIQNKELIEHLNR

-434 IETVEQRRDAGKNE
+434 VETVEQRRDAGKNE

-472 GIYKGKVLEKAIKN
+472 GIHKGKVLEKAIKN
-486 GVVTEAEANKLTDRE
+486 GVVTESEANKLTDRE

-576 ALPLGSIVEAIRIK
+576 AFPLGNIVEAIRIK

-595 SLQGKDVLNYRD
+595 SLQGKDVLNYRN

-623 VDEAFE
+623 VDEAFA
-629 SYDSQMVPVL
+629 SYDGQMVPVL

>member
-1 MFVRQVGDKMQTDL
+1 MKMQTDL

-26 LQSLNENVLILEQ
+26 LQSLNENVLTLEQ
-39 NPADMG
+39 NPTDMD
-45 VIGEI
+45 VVGEI

-81 EIRHGNIVVNANIID
+81 EIRHGNIVVNAEIID

-117 GNIDAAS
+117 GNIDVVA

-131 LLNGNVEVSADY
+131 LLNGNIEIPT
-143 VENNRISNKNVVSH
+143 EHIEQKTINNDDAVSH
-157 EVYITVEQQAI
+157 EVHITVEQQAI

-174 VMCIEALQNLGDI
+174 IMCIEALQNVGNV

-193 IEEIEADAFGF
+193 IEEIEADSFGF
-204 EFTVFMNTDRSVEEL
+204 EFTVFMDTDQSEEEL
-219 KQVVLHVSEIDKVE
+219 KQVVLHVSEIEKVE
-233 VKQGES
+233 VKQGHTLK
-239 SQEVVSPEV
+239 EVVSKELGTQEAMQEDLQAATHVESTKEV
-248 VVQEFVQVE
+248 LKQS
-257 ETVQPAIVTQME
+257 ANA
-269 TPIEAVVQPAM
+269 TP
-280 VTQMETP
+280 
-287 IEEVAQPA
+287 
-295 SATSAKSTTKTK
+295 AKSAAKTK
-307 NAKVENRSI
+307 NGKVENRSI

-343 AQTIQNKELIEHLNR
+343 AQAIQNKELIEHLNR

-434 IETVEQRRDAGKNE
+434 VETVEQRRDAGKNE

-472 GIYKGKVLEKAIKN
+472 GIHKGKVLEKAIKN
-486 GVVTEAEANKLTDRE
+486 GVVTESEANKLTDRE

-576 ALPLGSIVEAIRIK
+576 AFPLGNIVEAIRIK

-595 SLQGKDVLNYRD
+595 SLQGKDVLNYRN

-623 VDEAFE
+623 VDEAFA
-629 SYDSQMVPVL
+629 SYDGQMVPVL

>member
-1 MFVRQVGDKMQTDL
+1 MQTDL

-26 LQSLNENVLILEQ
+26 LQSLNENVLVLEQ
-39 NPADMG
+39 NPADMD
-45 VIGEI
+45 VVGEI

-81 EIRHGNIVVNANIID
+81 EIRHGNIVVNADIID

-117 GNIDAAS
+117 GNIDVAS

-131 LLNGNVEVSADY
+131 LLNGNVETPTEHIEQNHIDTDDG
-143 VENNRISNKNVVSH
+143 VSH
-157 EVYITVEQQAI
+157 EVHITVEQQAI

-174 VMCIEALQNLGDI
+174 IMCIEALQNVGNI
-187 QKTVPS
+187 QKTAPS

-204 EFTVFMNTDRSVEEL
+204 EFTVFMDTDCSIEEL
-219 KQVVLHVSEIDKVE
+219 KQVVLHVSEIEKVE
-233 VKQGES
+233 VKQGEPIS
-239 SQEVVSPEV
+239 KEVASKKVVTQEV
-248 VVQEFVQVE
+248 VQVE
-257 ETVQPAIVTQME
+257 EKLQPAVATQVE
-269 TPIEAVVQPAM
+269 SPIEATNQPSSAM
-280 VTQMETP
+280 P
-287 IEEVAQPA
+287 
-295 SATSAKSTTKTK
+295 AKSTTKTK

-434 IETVEQRRDAGKNE
+434 IETVETRRDAGKNE

-472 GIYKGKVLEKAIKN
+472 GINKGKVLEKAIKN
-486 GVVTEAEANKLTDRE
+486 GVVTEADANRLTDRE

-576 ALPLGSIVEAIRIK
+576 ALPLGNIVEAIRIK

-595 SLQGKDVLNYRD
+595 SLQGKDVLNYRN

-623 VDEAFE
+623 VDEAFA
-629 SYDSQMVPVL
+629 SYDGQMVPVL

>member
-1 MFVRQVGDKMQTDL
+1 MQTDL

-26 LQSLNENVLILEQ
+26 LQSLNENVLVLEQ
-39 NPADMG
+39 NPADMD
-45 VIGEI
+45 VVGEI

-81 EIRHGNIVVNANIID
+81 EIRHGNIVVNADIID

-117 GNIDAAS
+117 GNIDVAS

-131 LLNGNVEVSADY
+131 LLNGNVETPTEHIEQNHIDTDDGVL
-143 VENNRISNKNVVSH
+143 H
-157 EVYITVEQQAI
+157 EVHITVEQQAI

-174 VMCIEALQNLGDI
+174 IMCIEALQNVGNI
-187 QKTVPS
+187 QKTAPS

-204 EFTVFMNTDRSVEEL
+204 EFTVFMDTDCSIEEL
-219 KQVVLHVSEIDKVE
+219 KQVVLHVSEIEKVE
-233 VKQGES
+233 VKQGEPIS
-239 SQEVVSPEV
+239 KEVASKKVVTQEV
-248 VVQEFVQVE
+248 VQVE
-257 ETVQPAIVTQME
+257 EKLQPAVVTQVNS
-269 TPIEAVVQPAM
+269 PIEATNQPSSTM
-280 VTQMETP
+280 P
-287 IEEVAQPA
+287 
-295 SATSAKSTTKTK
+295 AKSTTKTK

-434 IETVEQRRDAGKNE
+434 VETVEKRRDAGKNE

-472 GIYKGKVLEKAIKN
+472 GINKGKVLEKAIKN
-486 GVVTEAEANKLTDRE
+486 GVVTEADANRLTDRE

-576 ALPLGSIVEAIRIK
+576 ALPLGNIVEAIRIK

-595 SLQGKDVLNYRD
+595 SLQGKDVLNYRN

-623 VDEAFE
+623 VDEAFA
-629 SYDSQMVPVL
+629 SYDGQMVPVL

>member
-1 MFVRQVGDKMQTDL
+1 MQTDL

-26 LQSLNENVLILEQ
+26 LQSLNENVLTLEQ
-39 NPADMG
+39 NPTDMD
-45 VIGEI
+45 VVGEI

-81 EIRHGNIVVNANIID
+81 EIRHGNIVVNAEIID

-117 GNIDAAS
+117 GNIDVIA

-131 LLNGNVEVSADY
+131 LLNGNIEIPT
-143 VENNRISNKNVVSH
+143 EHIEQETINNDDAASH
-157 EVYITVEQQAI
+157 EVHITVEQQAI

-174 VMCIEALQNLGDI
+174 IMCIEALQNLGNVK
-187 QKTVPS
+187 KTVPS

-204 EFTVFMNTDRSVEEL
+204 EFTVFMDTDQSEEEL
-219 KQVVLHVSEIDKVE
+219 KQVVLHVSEIEKVE
-233 VKQGES
+233 VKQGHTSKEVVS
-239 SQEVVSPEV
+239 EKLATQEVVQEV
-248 VVQEFVQVE
+248 IQAATHVE
-257 ETVQPAIVTQME
+257 STKEVSKQSTNA
-269 TPIEAVVQPAM
+269 TP
-280 VTQMETP
+280 
-287 IEEVAQPA
+287 
-295 SATSAKSTTKTK
+295 AKSTGKTK
-307 NAKVENRSI
+307 NGKVENRSI

-343 AQTIQNKELIEHLNR
+343 AQAIQNKELIEHLNR

-434 IETVEQRRDAGKNE
+434 VETVEQRRDAGKNE

-472 GIYKGKVLEKAIKN
+472 GIHKGKVLEKAIKN
-486 GVVTEAEANKLTDRE
+486 GVVTESEANKLTDRE
-501 VFDLIFQPGFS
+501 IFDLIFQPGFS

-576 ALPLGSIVEAIRIK
+576 ALPLGNIVEAIRIK

-595 SLQGKDVLNYRD
+595 SIQGKDVLNYRN

-623 VDEAFE
+623 ADEAFA
-629 SYDSQMVPVL
+629 SYDGQMVPVL

>member
-1 MFVRQVGDKMQTDL
+1 MQTDL

-26 LQSLNENVLILEQ
+26 LQSLNENVLVLEQ
-39 NPADMG
+39 NPADMD
-45 VIGEI
+45 VVGEI

-81 EIRHGNIVVNANIID
+81 EIRHGNIVVNADIID

-117 GNIDAAS
+117 GNIDVAS

-131 LLNGNVEVSADY
+131 LLNGNVETPTEHIEQNHIDTDDG
-143 VENNRISNKNVVSH
+143 VSH
-157 EVYITVEQQAI
+157 EVHITVEQQAI

-174 VMCIEALQNLGDI
+174 IMCIEALQNVGNI
-187 QKTVPS
+187 QKTAPS

-204 EFTVFMNTDRSVEEL
+204 KFTVFMDTDCSIEEL
-219 KQVVLHVSEIDKVE
+219 KQVVLHVSEIEKVE
-233 VKQGES
+233 VKQGEPIS
-239 SQEVVSPEV
+239 KEVASKKVVTQEV
-248 VVQEFVQVE
+248 VQVE
-257 ETVQPAIVTQME
+257 EKLQPAVVTQVKS
-269 TPIEAVVQPAM
+269 PIEATNQPSSTM
-280 VTQMETP
+280 P
-287 IEEVAQPA
+287 
-295 SATSAKSTTKTK
+295 AKSTTKTK

-434 IETVEQRRDAGKNE
+434 VETVEKRRDAGKNE

-472 GIYKGKVLEKAIKN
+472 GINKGKVLEKAIKN
-486 GVVTEAEANKLTDRE
+486 GVVTEADANRLTDRE

-576 ALPLGSIVEAIRIK
+576 ALPLGNIVEAIRIK

-595 SLQGKDVLNYRD
+595 SLQGKDVLNYRN

-623 VDEAFE
+623 VDEAFA
-629 SYDSQMVPVL
+629 SYDGQMVPVL

>member
-1 MFVRQVGDKMQTDL
+1 MQTDL

-26 LQSLNENVLILEQ
+26 LQSLNENVLTLEQ
-39 NPADMG
+39 NPTDMD
-45 VIGEI
+45 VVGEI

-81 EIRHGNIVVNANIID
+81 EIRHGNIVVNAEIID

-117 GNIDAAS
+117 GNIDVVA

-131 LLNGNVEVSADY
+131 LLNGNIEIPT
-143 VENNRISNKNVVSH
+143 EHIEQKTINNDDAVSH
-157 EVYITVEQQAI
+157 KVHITVEQQAI

-174 VMCIEALQNLGDI
+174 IMCIEALQNVGEI

-204 EFTVFMNTDRSVEEL
+204 EFTVFMDTDQSEEEL
-219 KQVVLHVSEIDKVE
+219 KQVVLHVSEIEKVE
-233 VKQGES
+233 VKQGHTLK
-239 SQEVVSPEV
+239 EVVSKELGTQEA
-248 VVQEFVQVE
+248 VQEDIQAATQVE
-257 ETVQPAIVTQME
+257 STK
-269 TPIEAVVQPAM
+269 
-280 VTQMETP
+280 
-287 IEEVAQPA
+287 EVSKQPA
-295 SATSAKSTTKTK
+295 SATPAKSTAKTK
-307 NAKVENRSI
+307 NGKVENRSI

-343 AQTIQNKELIEHLNR
+343 AQAIQNKELIEHLNR

-434 IETVEQRRDAGKNE
+434 VETVEQRRDAGKNE

-472 GIYKGKVLEKAIKN
+472 GIHKGKVLEKAIKN
-486 GVVTEAEANKLTDRE
+486 GVVTESEANKLTDRE

-576 ALPLGSIVEAIRIK
+576 AFPLGNIVEAIRIK

-595 SLQGKDVLNYRD
+595 SLQGKDVLNYRN

-623 VDEAFE
+623 VDEAFA
-629 SYDSQMVPVL
+629 SYDGQMVPVL

>member
-1 MFVRQVGDKMQTDL
+1 MQTDL

-26 LQSLNENVLILEQ
+26 LQSLNENVLVLEQ
-39 NPADMG
+39 NPADMD
-45 VIGEI
+45 VVGEI

-81 EIRHGNIVVNANIID
+81 EIRHGNIVVNADIID

-117 GNIDAAS
+117 GNIDVAS

-131 LLNGNVEVSADY
+131 LLNGDVETPTEHIEQNHIDNDDA
-143 VENNRISNKNVVSH
+143 VSH
-157 EVYITVEQQAI
+157 EVHITVEQQAI

-174 VMCIEALQNLGDI
+174 IMCIEALQNVGNI
-187 QKTVPS
+187 QKTAPS

-204 EFTVFMNTDRSVEEL
+204 EFTVFMDTDCSIEEL
-219 KQVVLHVSEIDKVE
+219 KQVVLHVSEIEKVE
-233 VKQGES
+233 VKQGEPIS
-239 SQEVVSPEV
+239 KEVASKKVVTQEV
-248 VVQEFVQVE
+248 VQVE
-257 ETVQPAIVTQME
+257 EKLQPAVATQVE
-269 TPIEAVVQPAM
+269 SPIEATNQPSSAM
-280 VTQMETP
+280 P
-287 IEEVAQPA
+287 
-295 SATSAKSTTKTK
+295 AKSTTKTK

-434 IETVEQRRDAGKNE
+434 VETVEKRRDAGKNE

-472 GIYKGKVLEKAIKN
+472 GINKGKVLEKAIKN
-486 GVVTEAEANKLTDRE
+486 GVVTEADANRLTDRE

-576 ALPLGSIVEAIRIK
+576 ALPLGNIVEAIRIK

-595 SLQGKDVLNYRD
+595 SLQGKDVLNYRN

-623 VDEAFE
+623 VDEAFA
-629 SYDSQMVPVL
+629 SYDGQMVPVL

>member
-1 MFVRQVGDKMQTDL
+1 MQTDL

-26 LQSLNENVLILEQ
+26 LQSLNENVLTLEQ
-39 NPADMG
+39 NPTDMD
-45 VIGEI
+45 VVGEI

-81 EIRHGNIVVNANIID
+81 EIRHGNIVVNAEIID

-117 GNIDAAS
+117 GNIDVVA

-131 LLNGNVEVSADY
+131 LLNGNIEIPT
-143 VENNRISNKNVVSH
+143 EHIEQETINNDDEASH
-157 EVYITVEQQAI
+157 EVHITVEQQAI

-174 VMCIEALQNLGDI
+174 IMCIEALQNVGNV
-187 QKTVPS
+187 QRTVPS

-204 EFTVFMNTDRSVEEL
+204 EFTVFMDTDQSEEEL
-219 KQVVLHVSEIDKVE
+219 KQVVLHVSEIEKVE
-233 VKQGES
+233 VKQAHIS
-239 SQEVVSPEV
+239 KEVVSEKLATQEAIQEV
-248 VVQEFVQVE
+248 SQAATHVE
-257 ETVQPAIVTQME
+257 STK
-269 TPIEAVVQPAM
+269 
-280 VTQMETP
+280 
-287 IEEVAQPA
+287 EVSKQ
-295 SATSAKSTTKTK
+295 STNATTAKSAAKTK
-307 NAKVENRSI
+307 NGKVENRSI

-343 AQTIQNKELIEHLNR
+343 AQAIQNKELIEHLNR

-434 IETVEQRRDAGKNE
+434 VETVEQRRDAGKNE

-472 GIYKGKVLEKAIKN
+472 GIHKGKVLEKAIKN
-486 GVVTEAEANKLTDRE
+486 GVVTESEANKLTDRE
-501 VFDLIFQPGFS
+501 IFDLIFQPGFS

-576 ALPLGSIVEAIRIK
+576 ALPLGNIVEAIRIK

-595 SLQGKDVLNYRD
+595 SIQGKDVLNYRN

-623 VDEAFE
+623 ADEAFA
-629 SYDSQMVPVL
+629 SYDGQMVPVL

>member
-1 MFVRQVGDKMQTDL
+1 MQTDL

-26 LQSLNENVLILEQ
+26 LQSLNENVLVLEQ
-39 NPADMG
+39 NPADMD
-45 VIGEI
+45 VVGEI

-81 EIRHGNIVVNANIID
+81 EIRHGNIVVNADIID

-117 GNIDAAS
+117 GNIDVAS

-131 LLNGNVEVSADY
+131 LLNGNVETPTEHIEQNHIDTDDG
-143 VENNRISNKNVVSH
+143 VSH
-157 EVYITVEQQAI
+157 EVHITVEQQAI

-174 VMCIEALQNLGDI
+174 IMCIEALQNVGNI
-187 QKTVPS
+187 QKTAPS

-204 EFTVFMNTDRSVEEL
+204 EFTVFMDTDCSIEEL
-219 KQVVLHVSEIDKVE
+219 KQVVLHVSEIEKVE
-233 VKQGES
+233 VKQGEPIS
-239 SQEVVSPEV
+239 KEVASKKVVTQEV
-248 VVQEFVQVE
+248 VQVE
-257 ETVQPAIVTQME
+257 EKLQPAVVTQVNS
-269 TPIEAVVQPAM
+269 PIEATNQPSSTM
-280 VTQMETP
+280 P
-287 IEEVAQPA
+287 
-295 SATSAKSTTKTK
+295 AKSTTKTK

-343 AQTIQNKELIEHLNR
+343 AQRIQNKELIEHLNR

-434 IETVEQRRDAGKNE
+434 VETVEKRRDAGKNE

-472 GIYKGKVLEKAIKN
+472 GINKGKVLEKAIKN
-486 GVVTEAEANKLTDRE
+486 GVVTEADANRLTDRE

-576 ALPLGSIVEAIRIK
+576 ALPLGNIVEAIRIK

-595 SLQGKDVLNYRD
+595 SLQGKDVLNYRN

-623 VDEAFE
+623 VDEAFA
-629 SYDSQMVPVL
+629 SYDGQMVPVL